1 MFQVKKGDRVLITG
15 IGGLGLLA
23 VQFAVF
29 LGAEVFAVDMRRS
42 SRELALKFGAR
53 QAFDLIELDAA
64 LAKGFQVDTAVDF
77 VATNTSPSTLLTSA

>member
-1 MFQVKKGDRVLITG
+1 MITG

-42 SRELALKFGAR
+42 SRELALKFGAK
-53 QAFDLIELDAA
+53 QAFDLPQLDAE
-64 LAKGFQVDTAVDF
+64 LAKGFTVDCAIDF
-77 VATNTSPSTLLTSA
+77 VSTDTSKHLCVRLDGNGLLTNL

>member
-29 LGAEVFAVDMRRS
+29 LGAEVYAVDMRRS
-42 SRELALKFGAR
+42 SRELALK
-53 QAFDLIELDAA
+53 L
-64 LAKGFQVDTAVDF
+64 
-77 VATNTSPSTLLTSA
+77 NTSVALQ